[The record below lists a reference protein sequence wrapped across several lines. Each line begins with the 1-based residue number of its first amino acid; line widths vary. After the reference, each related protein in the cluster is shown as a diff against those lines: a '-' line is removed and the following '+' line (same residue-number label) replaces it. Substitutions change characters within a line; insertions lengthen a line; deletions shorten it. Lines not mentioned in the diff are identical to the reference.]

1 MGAGL
6 GGANWAKPHTP
17 FLDPHIV
24 IGVWGGGGGGME
36 GWGQWLRQP
45 PYAAYRTL
53 IIYE

>member
-6 GGANWAKPHTP
+6 GGVNGAKPHTP
-17 FLDPHIV
+17 FLDPHVV
-24 IGVWGGGGGGME
+24 IRAWDGEME